1 MSLRM
6 PDDPFVLQ
14 LPSRERER
22 RVEDLRMAWRD
33 ACADLRLAYVDWR
46 DAAAAHT
53 RDAFAAY
60 VAAMDRES
68 TAADVFSRHVG
79 DHAIAA

>member
-1 MSLRM
+1 MSMRM

-22 RVEDLRMAWRD
+22 RLDDVRLAWRD
-33 ACADLRLAYVDWR
+33 ACTDLRLAYLDWR
-46 DAAAAHT
+46 DAGPAHA
-53 RDAFAAY
+53 RDAFAVY

-68 TAADVFSRHVG
+68 AAAEVFSRHVG